1 MMSKDAPKAAQSSST
16 TFGST
21 IKALNPGPIF
31 RTVVGLY
38 ADRKFLLL
46 VSFHVVATLICY
58 AHFGLLKFQS
68 QSSKVPEAAPFYT
81 WKIGV
86 PTFEFGTM
94 HAILYQLAILPLT
107 MCRLLIANFSETF
120 VSKIIPFD
128 EMTRCHIGIGYTFAF
143 LLLVTII
150 VFLMFFGVVCN
161 SGDQNFCKKFTTE
174 IMITGYV
181 IFVAFMTVAVTSFFR
196 YKIKYRIFYVIHH
209 VVFVAY
215 ILVIL
220 HTIDIVER
228 KNGERSQTFK
238 WFSASILLYATDR
251 CTMYLAHRYDSTITS
266 AVTIDSGE
274 KDGRLV
280 ILKLKKPSMLTFAA
294 GQYVYLKVPMVDNL
308 WHPFSIASSPD
319 NEVMSF
325 YIKVYGE
332 KSWSGKLFDMLQEEL
347 QDVSSSDINIS
358 MHDLSTNDIT
368 IPIEVLGPYGT
379 ALGDKRLYTHATFVG
394 TGTGFVPCMS
404 ALEHHI
410 NACLALN
417 PTRYAKT
424 ATKYKKMIRGLSNQ
438 DGFVDDDLSA
448 FSESTNMDGNH
459 FLGFGK
465 PGKMDQAQILTA
477 AAEIITK
484 AAITKRKLFWHTLF
498 MFAPALGLIAFGLTL
513 SFSSYNFDLYD
524 GMDVVLMS
532 LTIGFQAIFLF
543 SSVLTRERNLY
554 LMVLDVFFLCLS
566 IVADWFWISKS
577 SFGSFRDADLVYY
590 TLLIVYMVA
599 RLWNKTLRDVNYVPG
614 QNALTHTS
622 NIVYEKFNFVWS
634 CRSAELIAVAF
645 PDIAKLWD
653 ELVEAWGEEEALH
666 KVNISIHCTDLNEE
680 SCQQLVD
687 SIQDTDLF
695 QKGCLKFGKPFLLGI
710 LEKNA
715 MDILASD
722 LPVSRT
728 LFAFCGSQMIA
739 NELKAA
745 KVLSDLVLSMT
756 GHMSHTTDLS
766 IQTYGSVS
774 SLSKKRKKNAYLEI
788 PAPHPFDVQPNKS
801 ESLSREVRA
810 SNSNSSSR
818 FPSAFNRA
826 SLSSKNLLETM
837 ENRFPSAFNRASLSS
852 KNLLGKRE
860 DSLRFST
867 HRVTRFSENFLDN
880 EEVEC

>member
-1 MMSKDAPKAAQSSST
+1 MAKEIVQNSNT

-31 RTVVGLY
+31 RAVVSLY

-68 QSSKVPEAAPFYT
+68 QSTKVPEAAPFYS

-107 MCRLLIANFSETF
+107 MCRLLIANLSGTF

-143 LLLVTII
+143 LLLITII
-150 VFLMFFGVVCN
+150 VFLMFFGTICS

-228 KNGERSQTFK
+228 KNGGRSQTFK
-238 WFSASILLYATDR
+238 WFSASILLYAADR

-280 ILKLKKPSMLTFAA
+280 ILKVKKPSMLTFAA
-294 GQYVYLKVPMVDNL
+294 GQYVYLKVPKVDNL

-325 YIKVYGE
+325 YIKAYGE
-332 KSWSGKLFDMLQEEL
+332 KSWSGKLFDVLEEEL
-347 QDVSSSDINIS
+347 NDTYSSDIN
-358 MHDLSTNDIT
+358 L
-368 IPIEVLGPYGT
+368 PIEVLGPYGT

-404 ALEHHI
+404 ALEDHI

-417 PTRYAKT
+417 PKRYDKA
-424 ATKYKKMIRGLSNQ
+424 ATKRKKLVRYLSHYHE
-438 DGFVDDDLSA
+438 GFVDDDTS
-448 FSESTNMDGNH
+448 SSPGCNN

-465 PGKMDQAQILTA
+465 PQQMNQAQILTA
-477 AAEIITK
+477 AAEIINK
-484 AAITKRKLFWHTLF
+484 AAITKRKIFLHTLF
-498 MFAPALGLIAFGLTL
+498 MFAPASGVIAFGLTL
-513 SFSSYNFDLYD
+513 SFNSYNFDLYD
-524 GMDVVLMS
+524 GMDTVLMS
-532 LTIGFQAIFLF
+532 LTIGFQAVFLL
-543 SSVLTRERNLY
+543 SSVLTREKNLY
-554 LMVLDVFFLCLS
+554 LMLLDVFFLCLS
-566 IVADWFWISKS
+566 VVADWFWISKS

-614 QNALTHTS
+614 QNALTHKS

-653 ELVEAWGEEEALH
+653 ELVEAWGEEEAVN

-687 SIQDTDLF
+687 SVQDTGLF
-695 QKGCLKFGKPFLLGI
+695 QKGCIKFGKPFLLGI
-710 LEKNA
+710 LEKNV
-715 MDILASD
+715 MDILSSD

-728 LFAFCGSQMIA
+728 LFAFCGSQVIA

-756 GHMSHTTDLS
+756 GHISHTTDLS
-766 IQTYGSVS
+766 IQTYGSVPSVS
-774 SLSKKRKKNAYLEI
+774 SQKRKKNAYLEI

-826 SLSSKNLLETM
+826 SLSSKNL
-837 ENRFPSAFNRASLSS
+837 FNRTSIAGSKVQSAIQFASFSDSS
-852 KNLLGKRE
+852 DTGSIQRNQNGFYSDRSHTE
-860 DSLRFST
+860 
-867 HRVTRFSENFLDN
+867 VGGFSENFL
-880 EEVEC
+880 EEISC